1 MGNTKNLSDNEGIEK
16 LKELVDD
23 IKTCLFCTNI
33 TDIPFKARPMAT
45 LDVDDEGNL
54 WFFSNKA
61 SDKNDEI
68 KNNDSVQ
75 LVYAKNSS
83 SEFLVVNGK
92 AELVYSKEKIDELW
106 TSMAKAWFPE
116 GKDDP
121 NISVI
126 KIVPQDA
133 HYWDTINGKVI
144 TLFKI
149 ATAVITGNP
158 SNIGVEGKISV

>member
-1 MGNTKNLSDNEGIEK
+1 MGNTINLSDNEAVKK

-23 IKTCLFCTNI
+23 IRICMFCTNVF
-33 TDIPFKARPMAT
+33 DIPFSARPMAT
-45 LDVDDEGNL
+45 LDVDDNGNL

-68 KNNDSVQ
+68 KNNDTVQ
-75 LVYAKNSS
+75 LVYARNAS
-83 SEFLVVNGK
+83 SEFLVVAGK

-106 TSMAKAWFPE
+106 TSLAKAWFPE

-121 NISVI
+121 NLSVI

-144 TLFKI
+144 TLLKV
-149 ATAVITGNP
+149 AKAVITGNP
-158 SNIGVEGKISV
+158 SNIGVEGKINV

>member
-1 MGNTKNLSDNEGIEK
+1 MGNTKNLSDNEAVKK

-23 IKTCLFCTNI
+23 IRICMFCTKVN
-33 TDIPFKARPMAT
+33 DIPFRVRPMAT
-45 LDVDDEGNL
+45 LDVDDAGNL
-54 WFFSNKA
+54 WFFSNKS

-68 KNNDSVQ
+68 KDNDIVQ
-75 LVYAKNSS
+75 LLYARNAA
-83 SEFLVVNGK
+83 SEFLVVTGK

-106 TSMAKAWFPE
+106 TSLAKAWFPE

-121 NISVI
+121 NLSVI

-144 TLFKI
+144 TLLKV
-149 ATAVITGNP
+149 AKAVITGNP
-158 SNIGVEGKISV
+158 SNIGVEGKINV